1 MGLSR
6 IGPGMTAEVV
16 RHRPADYI
24 CHMLGL
30 PKTATAPF
38 CPSEVKGT
46 VFVSPSLP
54 GWQKLL
60 RFVGPG
66 LLISVGYMDPGNWAT
81 DIQAGSEY
89 GYALLFVVLLSS
101 LAAIVLQCLSARLGL
116 VTGRDLAV
124 LTRENYSRGG
134 TIAMWLLAELAIVA
148 TDLAEVLG
156 AALAFKLLLGVS
168 LPWGVLLT
176 TFDTLIVLGLKGHG
190 FRQIEAII
198 LGLVMTIGLCFFVEL
213 AFVPS
218 DWRAV
223 MAGFVP
229 SISLLSSEQPL
240 YLAIGILGATVMPHN
255 LYLHSSI
262 VQTRTVR
269 AAEGGL
275 GEAIR
280 LMRLDTIGSL
290 MLALIVNA
298 AILILAGS
306 AFHFSGHT
314 GVADIEDAY
323 HLLDP
328 IAGTATAGVLF
339 GLALFA
345 SGQSSTFTGTIA
357 GQVILEGFLKMS
369 IPCWQR
375 RLITRALALGPAL
388 AGVLLLGDHAV
399 GRMLVLSQVVLSLQL
414 PFAMWPLIRF
424 TGRLDLMGE
433 LANSLPTR
441 VVSWALFA
449 VISAANIWLVLQVV
463 GLV

>member
-1 MGLSR
+1 
-6 IGPGMTAEVV
+6 
-16 RHRPADYI
+16 
-24 CHMLGL
+24 MLGL

-46 VFVSPSLP
+46 VFVSPAIP
-54 GWQKLL
+54 TWQRAL
-60 RFVGPG
+60 RFAGPG

-81 DIQAGSEY
+81 DIQAGSQY
-89 GYALLFVVLLSS
+89 GYALLFVVVLSS

-124 LTRENYSRGG
+124 LTRENYGSWPSFV
-134 TIAMWLLAELAIVA
+134 MWALAELAIVA

-156 AALAFKLLLGVS
+156 SALAFKLLLGVA

-176 TFDTLIVLGLKGHG
+176 TFDTLIVLGLKGRG
-190 FRQIEAII
+190 FRQVEAII
-198 LGLVMTIGLCFFVEL
+198 LGLVATIGLCFFAEL
-213 AFVPS
+213 AFVPT

-223 MAGFVP
+223 AAGFVP
-229 SISLLSSEQPL
+229 RLGLLTSEQPL

-269 AAEGGL
+269 EASGGL

-280 LMRLDTIGSL
+280 LARLDTIGSL
-290 MLALIVNA
+290 LLALIINA

-306 AFHFSGHT
+306 AFHVSGHI

-328 IAGTATAGVLF
+328 IAGTAAAGVLF

-388 AGVLLLGDHAV
+388 AGVLLLGDHAI

-424 TGRLDLMGE
+424 SGDRRLMGGF
-433 LANSLPTR
+433 ANSFVTR
-441 VVSWALFA
+441 VVSWTLFA
-449 VISAANIWLVLQVV
+449 VISAANVWLVLQVV
-463 GLV
+463 GVV

>member
-1 MGLSR
+1 
-6 IGPGMTAEVV
+6 
-16 RHRPADYI
+16 
-24 CHMLGL
+24 MLGL

-46 VFVSPSLP
+46 VFVSPSIP

-81 DIQAGSEY
+81 DIQAGSQY

-124 LTRENYSRGG
+124 LTRENYSRAG
-134 TIAMWLLAELAIVA
+134 TTVMWLLAELAIVA

-156 AALAFKLLLGVS
+156 AALAFKLLFGVS

-176 TFDTLIVLGLKGHG
+176 TFDTLIVLGLKGQG

-213 AFVPS
+213 LFVPT

-223 MAGFVP
+223 AAGFVP
-229 SISLLSSEQPL
+229 RVSLLSSEQPL

-269 AAEGGL
+269 ATDGGL

-306 AFHFSGHT
+306 AFHFSGHDT
-314 GVADIEDAY
+314 VADIEDAY

-328 IAGTATAGVLF
+328 IAGTAAAGVLF

-414 PFAMWPLIRF
+414 PFAIWPLIRF
-424 TGRLDLMGE
+424 TGRRDLMGE
-433 LANSLPTR
+433 FANSFVTR
-441 VVSWALFA
+441 VVSWTLFA

-463 GLV
+463 GAV

>member
-1 MGLSR
+1 
-6 IGPGMTAEVV
+6 
-16 RHRPADYI
+16 
-24 CHMLGL
+24 MLGL

-46 VFVSPSLP
+46 VFVSPSIP
-54 GWQKLL
+54 GWRRLL

-81 DIQAGSEY
+81 DIQAGSAY
-89 GYALLFVVLLSS
+89 GYALLFIVLLSS

-124 LTRENYSRGG
+124 LTRENYSRAG
-134 TIAMWLLAELAIVA
+134 TTAMWLLAELAIVA

-198 LGLVMTIGLCFFVEL
+198 LGLVMTISLCFFVEIV
-213 AFVPS
+213 FVPT

-223 MAGFVP
+223 AAGFVP

-269 AAEGGL
+269 ATGGGL
-275 GEAIR
+275 AEAIR

-306 AFHFSGHT
+306 AFHFSGHDN
-314 GVADIEDAY
+314 VADIEDAY

-328 IAGTATAGVLF
+328 IAGTAAAGVVF

-357 GQVILEGFLKMS
+357 GQVILEGFLKMT

-414 PFAMWPLIRF
+414 PFAIWPLIRF
-424 TGRLDLMGE
+424 TSRRDLMGDF
-433 LANSLPTR
+433 ANSPLTK

-449 VISAANIWLVLQVV
+449 VISAANIWLVLQVAGMV
-463 GLV
+463 

>member
-1 MGLSR
+1 MFS
-6 IGPGMTAEVV
+6 
-16 RHRPADYI
+16 
-24 CHMLGL
+24 L

-38 CPSEVKGT
+38 CPTEVKGT
-46 VFVSPSLP
+46 VYVPP
-54 GWQKLL
+54 VMPAWKKLL
-60 RFVGPG
+60 RFAGPG

-81 DIQAGSEY
+81 DIQAGSQY
-89 GYALLFVVLLSS
+89 GYGLLFVVLLSS

-116 VTGRDLAV
+116 VTGKDLAV
-124 LTRENYSRGG
+124 LSRARYSPPVVG
-134 TIAMWLLAELAIVA
+134 AMWVMAELAIVA

-156 AALAFKLLLGVS
+156 SALAFKLLLGVS

-176 TFDTLIVLGLKGHG
+176 TLDTLIVLGLKGRG

-198 LGLVMTIGLCFFVEL
+198 LGLVATIGLCFFVEL
-213 AFVPS
+213 AFVPT
-218 DWRAV
+218 DWQAV
-223 MAGFVP
+223 AAGFLP
-229 SISLLSSEQPL
+229 RISLLSSEQPL

-262 VQTRTVR
+262 VQTRMVKSDR
-269 AAEGGL
+269 ASV

-280 LMRLDTIGSL
+280 LARFDTIGSL
-290 MLALIVNA
+290 VLALIVNA

-306 AFHFSGHT
+306 AFHFSGHA

-328 IAGTATAGVLF
+328 IAGTAAAGILF

-357 GQVILEGFLKMS
+357 GQVILEGFLKLS

-388 AGVLLLGDHAV
+388 AGVLLLGDNAI

-414 PFAMWPLIRF
+414 PFAIWPLIRF
-424 TGRLDLMGE
+424 TSRPDLMGE
-433 LANSLPTR
+433 FANSVPTR
-441 VVSWALFA
+441 VVSWGLFG
-449 VISAANIWLVLQVV
+449 VISAANAWLVLQVV
-463 GLV
+463 GVV

>member
-1 MGLSR
+1 
-6 IGPGMTAEVV
+6 
-16 RHRPADYI
+16 
-24 CHMLGL
+24 MLGL

-38 CPSEVKGT
+38 CPTEVKGT
-46 VFVSPSLP
+46 VFVSPSIP

-81 DIQAGSEY
+81 DIQAGSQY

-101 LAAIVLQCLSARLGL
+101 VAAIVLQCLSARLGL

-176 TFDTLIVLGLKGHG
+176 TFDTLIALGLKGQG

-213 AFVPS
+213 VFVPS

-223 MAGFVP
+223 AAGFVP
-229 SISLLSSEQPL
+229 SIKLLSSEQPL

-262 VQTRTVR
+262 VQTRSMRGT
-269 AAEGGL
+269 GGSL
-275 GEAIR
+275 AEAIKLVR
-280 LMRLDTIGSL
+280 MDTIGSL
-290 MLALIVNA
+290 MLALVVNA

-306 AFHFSGHT
+306 AFHFSDHDN
-314 GVADIEDAY
+314 VADIEDAY

-328 IAGTATAGVLF
+328 IAGTAAAGVLF

-375 RLITRALALGPAL
+375 RLITRALALGPAM

-414 PFAMWPLIRF
+414 PFAIWPLIRF
-424 TGRLDLMGE
+424 TGRRDLMGE
-433 LANSLPTR
+433 FANSALTR
-441 VVSWALFA
+441 VVSWTLFA

-463 GLV
+463 GVV

>member
-1 MGLSR
+1 
-6 IGPGMTAEVV
+6 
-16 RHRPADYI
+16 
-24 CHMLGL
+24 MLGL

-46 VFVSPSLP
+46 VFVSPAIP
-54 GWQKLL
+54 AWQRAL
-60 RFVGPG
+60 RFAGPG

-81 DIQAGSEY
+81 DIQAGSQY
-89 GYALLFVVLLSS
+89 GYALLFVVVLSS

-124 LTRENYSRGG
+124 LTRENYGPAPSFV
-134 TIAMWLLAELAIVA
+134 MWALAELAIVA

-156 AALAFKLLLGVS
+156 SALAFKLLLGVA

-176 TFDTLIVLGLKGHG
+176 TLDTLIVLGLKGRG

-198 LGLVMTIGLCFFVEL
+198 LGLVATIGLCFFVEL
-213 AFVPS
+213 AFVPT

-223 MAGFVP
+223 AAGFVP
-229 SISLLSSEQPL
+229 SVKLLSGEQPL

-269 AAEGGL
+269 AIGDGPGGGL
-275 GEAIR
+275 AEAIR
-280 LMRLDTIGSL
+280 LVRMDTIGSL
-290 MLALIVNA
+290 LLALIVNA

-306 AFHFSGHT
+306 AFHGSGHT

-328 IAGTATAGVLF
+328 IAGTAAAGVLF

>member
-1 MGLSR
+1 
-6 IGPGMTAEVV
+6 
-16 RHRPADYI
+16 
-24 CHMLGL
+24 MLGL

-46 VFVSPSLP
+46 VLVSPAIP
-54 GWQKLL
+54 AWQRAL
-60 RFVGPG
+60 RFAGPG

-81 DIQAGSEY
+81 DIQAGSQY

-124 LTRENYSRGG
+124 LTRENYGRTPSFV
-134 TIAMWLLAELAIVA
+134 MWMLAELAIVA

-156 AALAFKLLLGVS
+156 SALAFKLLLGVA

-176 TFDTLIVLGLKGHG
+176 TFDTLIVLGLKGRG

-198 LGLVMTIGLCFFVEL
+198 LGLVATIGLCFFVEL
-213 AFVPS
+213 AFVPT

-223 MAGFVP
+223 AAGFVP
-229 SISLLSSEQPL
+229 SITLLSSEQPL

-262 VQTRTVR
+262 VQTRSVLQVGDSSG
-269 AAEGGL
+269 GGL

-280 LMRLDTIGSL
+280 LVRLDTVGSL

-306 AFHFSGHT
+306 AFHGSGHT

-328 IAGTATAGVLF
+328 IAGTAAAGLLF

-357 GQVILEGFLKMS
+357 GQIILEGFLKMS

-424 TGRLDLMGE
+424 TGRQDLMGQF
-433 LANSLPTR
+433 ANSMLTR
-441 VVSWALFA
+441 MVSWGLFA
-449 VISAANIWLVLQVV
+449 VISAANVWLVLQVV
-463 GLV
+463 GVV